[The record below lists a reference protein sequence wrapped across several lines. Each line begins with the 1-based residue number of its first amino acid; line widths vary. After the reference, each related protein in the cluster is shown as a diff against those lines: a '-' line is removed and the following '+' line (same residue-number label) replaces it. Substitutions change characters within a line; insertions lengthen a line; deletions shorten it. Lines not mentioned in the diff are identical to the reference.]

1 MVALVPKGNLGDNLI
16 SCKEHIDKN
25 SDMLC
30 DFCGLE
36 LPVSDYL
43 KQKSIETVA
52 SDNSIVKITGNMPEN
67 TMIKAAN
74 ISNVEAVTLAKNYI
88 PDVSLEDILCV
99 YDISMISND
108 RK

>member
-1 MVALVPKGNLGDNLI
+1 MPKGNLGNNLI

-52 SDNSIVKITGNMPEN
+52 SDNSIVKITGNMLEN
-67 TMIKAAN
+67 TMIKAVN
-74 ISNVEAVTLAKNYI
+74 ISNVKAVTLAKNF
-88 PDVSLEDILCV
+88 PDGF
-99 YDISMISND
+99 
-108 RK
+108 RKVNPMLYSAHFPINAGLAPT